1 MYSLIDRLR
10 RNTASVTIKG
20 RVVMFTDGKCNSNR
34 LRENED
40 EDVHNPSESMQDV
53 RTSSNCAPCF
63 LPNCNSNLITCSL
76 WIYLILFFTFYR

>member
-1 MYSLIDRLR
+1 MFLFTSELRQAYASLTL
-10 RNTASVTIKG
+10 KG

-53 RTSSNCAPCF
+53 RTLSDCAPCF